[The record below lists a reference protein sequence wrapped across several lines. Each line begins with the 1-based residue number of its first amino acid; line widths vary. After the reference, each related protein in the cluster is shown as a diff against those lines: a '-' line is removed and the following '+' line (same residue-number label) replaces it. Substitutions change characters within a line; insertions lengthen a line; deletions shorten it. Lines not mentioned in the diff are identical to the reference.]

1 MKKILLSSIIIIIGI
16 TFIGRLSYL
25 QIFSFSPDQV
35 LEDPAIKAIYDYPE
49 RGYIYD
55 RDGELL
61 VGNQP
66 AYDVMVIPR
75 EVKPLD
81 TLEFCGLL
89 GLEKDRFVEI
99 LRKARIYS
107 PRLPS
112 VLVHQLSK
120 EDYARLQ
127 EKMRHYEGFY
137 IQKRS
142 LRYYDTNSAANVLGY
157 ISEVNERD
165 LAKNPYYVQ
174 GELTGRTGVEK
185 VYEDILRGRKGVQYI
200 QKDRFNRDIGPFKD
214 GTWDTLPEQGIEI
227 NITIDKALQ
236 EYGEKLMHGKWGG
249 IVAIEPS
256 SGEILSMISGP
267 TYDPS
272 LLVGRKRSANYS
284 KLHYDSISKPTFDR
298 SISFEKSPGSPFKAM
313 NALIALQEGAITPS
327 TTFTCYHG
335 FYIGRS
341 KKGCHCGGGTRR
353 LHDGIHESC
362 NAYFVGVYKK
372 IFEQFDSNAEA
383 MDAWEKHVRS
393 FGLGSYLGSDLHT
406 GRPGSVP
413 STDLYNKWY
422 GIGDK
427 RWSATTTYSNAI
439 GQGEVNV
446 TPLQLAN
453 MTAAIANRGHYYTP
467 HILKKIDGKEISI
480 PDFVEPKQTTIDK
493 RHFEPVVQGMADVY
507 RKGTAKYIQIPDI
520 EIAGKTGTVENF
532 IKIDSVKTQLT
543 DNSVFVAF
551 APVDNPKIAIAVY
564 IQNGYYGARYAGHI
578 ASLMIEKYLKGEITR
593 KDLEKRM
600 LERTL
605 ESEYAKPYSGKPFKI
620 NEYDWSQ
627 HAKKPETVDTALDTV
642 ER

>member
-16 TFIGRLSYL
+16 VFLGRLSYL
-25 QIFSFSPDQV
+25 QIFSFSPDQL

-55 RDGELL
+55 RNGKLL
-61 VGNQP
+61 VGNDP

-75 EVKPLD
+75 EVKAFD
-81 TLEFCGLL
+81 TLEFCSLL
-89 GLEKDRFVEI
+89 NLKHEKLIKE
-99 LRKARIYS
+99 LKKARNYS

-112 VLVHQLSK
+112 VLVPQLSK

-127 EKMRHYEGFY
+127 EKMRHYTGFY

-142 LRYYDTNSAANVLGY
+142 LRYYDTNSGANVLGY
-157 ISEVNERD
+157 ISEVNDRD

-185 VYEDILRGRKGVQYI
+185 VYEDTLRGRKGIQYI
-200 QKDRFNRDIGPFKD
+200 QKDRFNRDIGKYKD
-214 GTWDTLPEQGIEI
+214 GEKDIQPIQGKEITL
-227 NITIDKALQ
+227 TIDKDLQ

-256 SGEILSMISGP
+256 SGEILTMISGP

-298 SISFEKSPGSPFKAM
+298 SISFEKSPGSPFKTI
-313 NALIALQEGAITPS
+313 NALIALQVGAVTPS
-327 TTFTCYHG
+327 TTFTCHHG

-341 KKGCHCGGGTRR
+341 KKGCHCGGGARN
-353 LHDGIHESC
+353 LNNGIYKSC
-362 NAYFVGVYKK
+362 NAYFVGAYKK
-372 IFEQFDSNAEA
+372 IFEQFPSNADA
-383 MDAWEKHVRS
+383 MDAWEGHVRS

-406 GRPGSVP
+406 GRPGTVP
-413 STDLYNKWY
+413 STELYNKWY
-422 GIGDK
+422 GEGDK

-446 TPLQLAN
+446 TPIQLAN
-453 MTAAIANRGHYYTP
+453 MTAAIANRGHFFTP
-467 HILKKIDGKEISI
+467 HIIKKIEGKAIDI
-480 PDFVEPKQTTIDK
+480 PKFTERKNTTIDR
-493 RHFEPVVQGMADVY
+493 RHFEPVIQGMADVY
-507 RKGTAKYIQIPDI
+507 HKGTAKYVQIPDI

-532 IKIDSVKTQLT
+532 MVIDSVRTQLT

-551 APVDNPKIAIAVY
+551 APVNNPKIALAVY
-564 IQNGYYGARYAGHI
+564 IQNGYYGSRYAGHI
-578 ASLMIEKYLKGEITR
+578 ASLLIEKYLKGEITR

-605 ESEYAKPYSGKPFKI
+605 EREYAKPYSGKEFKI
-620 NEYDWSQ
+620 NEYDWSKDAIK
-627 HAKKPETVDTALDTV
+627 HEIEV
-642 ER
+642 R